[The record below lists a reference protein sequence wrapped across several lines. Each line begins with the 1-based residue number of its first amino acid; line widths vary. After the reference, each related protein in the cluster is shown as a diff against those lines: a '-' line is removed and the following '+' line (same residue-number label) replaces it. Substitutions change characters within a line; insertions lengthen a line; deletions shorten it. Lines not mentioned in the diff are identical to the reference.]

1 MSSTHSST
9 GALGRSSLPNMT
21 RLEGPASAPSAPF
34 GVLGL
39 RDSICSGGRHLGAQC
54 FHACSGTLLS

>member
-21 RLEGPASAPSAPF
+21 RLEAPDSAPSAPF

-39 RDSICSGGRHLGAQC
+39 RDSICSSGRQLGAWQC
-54 FHACSGTLLS
+54 SHARSVLLS